1 MPVEGAHR
9 ETSRSRAWQPLAGT
23 RRMYDVF
30 VGHTIRDQRMTEKDF
45 PLAALLLAQDVVSS
59 DSYDVEE
66 MASIAHELGAT
77 PIVVALAA
85 GAEPPSGVRV
95 ARTKPRGSAITAIR
109 LGMAQLT
116 NSTAKMVLLWPH
128 AGMQP
133 PLVAM
138 LALLDEA
145 KRSRD
150 AIVAFD
156 GASLDASPLMIPRD
170 AWLDLVTLGEEGL
183 DALAARRSVVRA
195 ESPIEP

>member
-1 MPVEGAHR
+1 
-9 ETSRSRAWQPLAGT
+9 
-23 RRMYDVF
+23 
-30 VGHTIRDQRMTEKDF
+30 MTEKDF
-45 PLAALLLAQDVVSS
+45 PLAALLLAQDVTSS

-66 MASIAHELGAT
+66 MATVARELGAS

-95 ARTKPRGSAITAIR
+95 ARTKPRGATITAIR

-116 NSTAKMVLLWPH
+116 NSTASVVLLWPH
-128 AGMQP
+128 AGIQP

-145 KRSRD
+145 KRSSD
-150 AIVAFD
+150 AIVAFA
-156 GASLDASPLMIPRD
+156 GSPLDGSPLLIPRD
-170 AWLDLVTLGEEGL
+170 AWLDLVTLGENGL
-183 DALAARRSVVRA
+183 DAVAAKRTVAWA